1 MGKDPMPEKRSM
13 PERTAANIKRLAYF
27 ERFFDPV
34 AERTLAVRPEIE
46 LACLSYGK
54 PEQES
59 WAEMSRAHGYQIQ
72 PRGELREPWFGDAAL
87 LRRCPSLLAICSSGA
102 GYDMIDVDACTAAG
116 VIVCNQSGLNKEAV
130 AEHALGF
137 MLALSKKIGLADKAL
152 RREGVHDR
160 FRFTGND
167 IRGKTV
173 GVVGIGQIGT
183 RTAELCRILFG
194 MTVLAYDPYLSSERI
209 SERGGTKVELDEL
222 LRRSDFVTLHCP
234 RTAETMGMIGRAQFA
249 LMKPTAFFISTA
261 RGGIHRED
269 DLAEALHEGKL
280 AGAGLDVFLEEP
292 PQPCHPLLAF
302 DTVIATPH
310 TAGVTEEA
318 LYDMAVATAEQWI
331 AIFAGSVPPRLV
343 NPAAWPR
350 YAERF
355 ERLLGF
361 APAPGDGLRAR
372 LGSPPRD
379 NTVGRAC

>member
-1 MGKDPMPEKRSM
+1 M

-27 ERFFDPV
+27 ERFFDPI
-34 AERTLAVRPEIE
+34 AERTLAARPEIE
-46 LACLSYGK
+46 LVRLRYDR
-54 PEQES
+54 
-59 WAEMSRAHGYQIQ
+59 AERDAWSEISRSHGYQIQ

-87 LRRCPSLLAICSSGA
+87 LERCPSLLAICSSGA

-116 VIVCNQSGLNKEAV
+116 VIVCNQSGFNKEAV

-137 MLALSKKIGLADKAL
+137 MLSLSKKIVLADKML
-152 RREGVHDR
+152 RREGVRDR
-160 FRFTGND
+160 FRLTGND

-173 GVVGIGQIGT
+173 GVIGIGQIGT
-183 RTAELCRILFG
+183 RTAELCRVLFG
-194 MTVLAYDPYLSSERI
+194 MTVLACDPYLTAEQVK
-209 SERGGTKVELDEL
+209 ERGAAKVELTEL

-234 RTAETMGMIGRAQFA
+234 RTRETMGMIGRAELA

-269 DLAEALHEGKL
+269 DLADALRAGTI

-292 PQPCHPLLAF
+292 PRPDHPLLAF
-302 DTVIATPH
+302 DTVIASPH

-331 AIFAGSVPPRLV
+331 AIFAGGTPPRLV

-361 APAPGDGLRAR
+361 APAPLSRG
-372 LGSPPRD
+372 
-379 NTVGRAC
+379 V

>member
-1 MGKDPMPEKRSM
+1 
-13 PERTAANIKRLAYF
+13 
-27 ERFFDPV
+27 
-34 AERTLAVRPEIE
+34 
-46 LACLSYGK
+46 
-54 PEQES
+54 
-59 WAEMSRAHGYQIQ
+59 
-72 PRGELREPWFGDAAL
+72 
-87 LRRCPSLLAICSSGA
+87 
-102 GYDMIDVDACTAAG
+102 
-116 VIVCNQSGLNKEAV
+116 
-130 AEHALGF
+130 
-137 MLALSKKIGLADKAL
+137 
-152 RREGVHDR
+152 VHDR

-194 MTVLAYDPYLSSERI
+194 MTVLAYDPYLTAEQIR
-209 SERGGTKVELDEL
+209 ERGPVKVELNEL

-234 RTAETMGMIGRAQFA
+234 RTAETMGMVGRAQFA

-269 DLAEALHEGKL
+269 DLAEALRAGNV

-292 PQPCHPLLAF
+292 PRPDHPLLAF

-318 LYDMAVATAEQWI
+318 LYDMAVATSEQWI
-331 AIFAGSVPPRLV
+331 AIFAGAMPPRLV

-361 APAPGDGLRAR
+361 APVPLR
-372 LGSPPRD
+372 
-379 NTVGRAC
+379 

>member
-1 MGKDPMPEKRSM
+1 MPD
-13 PERTAANIKRLAYF
+13 RTAANAKRLAYF

-34 AERTLAVRPEIE
+34 AERTLAARPEIE
-46 LACLSYGK
+46 LVRLDYGS
-54 PEQES
+54 PERDTWS
-59 WAEMSRAHGYQIQ
+59 EMSRAHGYQIR
-72 PRGELREPWFGDAAL
+72 PRGELRQPWFGDAAL
-87 LRRCPSLLAICSSGA
+87 LRHCPSLLAICSSGA
-102 GYDMIDVDACTAAG
+102 GYDMVDVEACTAAG
-116 VIVCNQSGLNKEAV
+116 VIVCNQSGSNKEAV

-137 MLALSKKIGLADKAL
+137 MLSLSKKIGLADKAL
-152 RREGVHDR
+152 RREGVLDR

-173 GVVGIGQIGT
+173 GIVGIGQIGT
-183 RTAELCRILFG
+183 RTAELCRVLFG
-194 MTVLAYDPYLSSERI
+194 MTILAYDPYLTAEQVR
-209 SERGGTKVELDEL
+209 ERGATKVALDEL

-234 RTAETMGMIGRAQFA
+234 RTKETLGMIGRAELA

-269 DLAEALHEGKL
+269 ELAEALQAGKI

-292 PQPCHPLLAF
+292 PRPDHPLLAF
-302 DTVIATPH
+302 DTVIASPH

-343 NPAAWPR
+343 NPDAWAR

-355 ERLLGF
+355 ERLLGA
-361 APAPGDGLRAR
+361 APAALP
-372 LGSPPRD
+372 
-379 NTVGRAC
+379 

>member
-1 MGKDPMPEKRSM
+1 VTPD
-13 PERTAANIKRLAYF
+13 RTAANIKRLAF
-27 ERFFDPV
+27 FGEFFDPV
-34 AERTLAVRPEIE
+34 AERMLAARPDIELVRLNYDRPEAETSAE
-46 LACLSYGK
+46 LARS
-54 PEQES
+54 
-59 WAEMSRAHGYQIQ
+59 HGYQIK
-72 PRGELREPWFGDAAL
+72 PRGELKAPWFGDTAL
-87 LRRCPSLLAICSSGA
+87 LRRCPSLVAICSSGA
-102 GYDMIDVDACTAAG
+102 GYDMVDVEACTAAG
-116 VIVCNQSGLNKEAV
+116 VIVCNQSGFNKEAV

-152 RREGVHDR
+152 RRPGGVQDR

-173 GVVGIGQIGT
+173 GIVGIGQIGT
-183 RTAELCRILFG
+183 RTAELCRALFG
-194 MTVLAYDPYLSSERI
+194 MTVLAYDPYLTAEQI
-209 SERGGTKVELDEL
+209 AQRGATKVELADL

-234 RTAETMGMIGRAQFA
+234 RTAETMGMFGRAQFA

-269 DLAEALHEGKL
+269 ELAEALAEGRIG
-280 AGAGLDVFLEEP
+280 GAGLDVFLEEP
-292 PQPCHPLLAF
+292 PPAEHPLLAF
-302 DTVIATPH
+302 DNVIASPH

-331 AIFAGSVPPRLV
+331 AIFAGAVPPRLV

-361 APAPGDGLRAR
+361 APATLA
-372 LGSPPRD
+372 
-379 NTVGRAC
+379 

>member
-1 MGKDPMPEKRSM
+1 MSD
-13 PERTAANIKRLAYF
+13 RTAANIKRLAYF
-27 ERFFDPV
+27 ERFFDPI
-34 AERTLAVRPEIE
+34 AERTLAARPEIE
-46 LACLSYGK
+46 LVRLHYDRPS
-54 PEQES
+54 PDTWSEI
-59 WAEMSRAHGYQIQ
+59 SRSHGYQIR

-116 VIVCNQSGLNKEAV
+116 VIVCNQSGFNKEAV

-137 MLALSKKIGLADKAL
+137 MLSLSKKIGLADKLL
-152 RREGVHDR
+152 RREGVRDR
-160 FRFTGND
+160 FRLTGND

-183 RTAELCRILFG
+183 RTAELCRVLFG
-194 MTVLAYDPYLSSERI
+194 MTVLVCDPYLTAEQVQ
-209 SERGGTKVELDEL
+209 ERGATKVDLTEL

-234 RTAETMGMIGRAQFA
+234 RTRETMGMIGRAEFA

-269 DLAEALHEGKL
+269 DLAEALRAGTI

-292 PQPCHPLLAF
+292 PRPDHPLLAL
-302 DTVIATPH
+302 DTVLASPH

-331 AIFAGSVPPRLV
+331 ALFAGGVPPRLV

-361 APAPGDGLRAR
+361 APAAL
-372 LGSPPRD
+372 S
-379 NTVGRAC
+379 

>member
-1 MGKDPMPEKRSM
+1 LQSRAYSVAYIQLRSHPCTMVEKQSM
-13 PERTAANIKRLAYF
+13 PGRTAANIKRLAYF

-34 AERTLAVRPEIE
+34 AERTLAARPEIE
-46 LACLSYGK
+46 LVRLHYDS
-54 PEQES
+54 PERDTWS
-59 WAEMSRAHGYQIQ
+59 EMSRAHGYQIQ

-87 LRRCPSLLAICSSGA
+87 VRRCPSLLAICSSGA
-102 GYDMIDVDACTAAG
+102 GYDMVDVEACTAAG
-116 VIVCNQSGLNKEAV
+116 VIVCNQSGFNKEAV

-137 MLALSKKIGLADKAL
+137 MLALSKKIGFADKAL
-152 RREGVHDR
+152 RRQRVVDR
-160 FRFTGND
+160 FEFTGND

-183 RTAELCRILFG
+183 RTAELCRVLFG
-194 MTVLAYDPYLSSERI
+194 MTILAYDPYLTGEQIR
-209 SERGGTKVELDEL
+209 ERGAAKVELDEL

-234 RTAETMGMIGRAQFA
+234 RTKETMGMIGRGELA

-269 DLAEALHEGKL
+269 ELAEALRAGRI

-292 PQPCHPLLAF
+292 PRPDHPLLAF
-302 DTVIATPH
+302 DTVIASPH
-310 TAGVTEEA
+310 TAGVTHEA
-318 LYDMAVATAEQWI
+318 LYDTALATAEQWI
-331 AIFAGSVPPRLV
+331 AVFAGSVPPRLV

-361 APAPGDGLRAR
+361 APAPI
-372 LGSPPRD
+372 
-379 NTVGRAC
+379 

>member
-1 MGKDPMPEKRSM
+1 MSG
-13 PERTAANIKRLAYF
+13 RTAANIKRLAYF
-27 ERFFDPV
+27 EKFFDPI
-34 AERTLAVRPEIE
+34 AERTLAARPEID
-46 LACLSYGK
+46 LVCLHYDR
-54 PEQES
+54 PEPDT

-72 PRGELREPWFGDAAL
+72 PRGELREPWFGDADL

-102 GYDMIDVDACTAAG
+102 GYDMIDVDHCTTAG
-116 VIVCNQSGLNKEAV
+116 VIVCNQSGFNKEAV

-137 MLALSKKIGLADKAL
+137 MLALTKKIGLADKAL
-152 RREGVHDR
+152 RRAGGVTDR

-183 RTAELCRILFG
+183 RTAELCRLLFG
-194 MTVLAYDPYLSSERI
+194 MTVLAYDPYLTAAQTAQ
-209 SERGGTKVELDEL
+209 RGATKVELAEL

-234 RTAETMGMIGRAQFA
+234 RTRETMGMIGRAELA

-269 DLAEALHEGKL
+269 DLAEALREGRL

-292 PQPCHPLLAF
+292 PRPNHPLLGF
-302 DTVIATPH
+302 DTVIASPH

-318 LYDMAVATAEQWI
+318 LYDTALATAEQWI
-331 AIFAGSVPPRLV
+331 TIFAGAVPPRLV
-343 NPAAWPR
+343 NPAAWQL

-361 APAPGDGLRAR
+361 APAALR
-372 LGSPPRD
+372 
-379 NTVGRAC
+379 

>member
-1 MGKDPMPEKRSM
+1 MSD
-13 PERTAANIKRLAYF
+13 RTAANIKRLAYF
-27 ERFFDPV
+27 ERFFDPI
-34 AERTLAVRPEIE
+34 AERTLAARPEIE
-46 LACLSYGK
+46 LVRLHYDRPS
-54 PEQES
+54 PDTWSEI
-59 WAEMSRAHGYQIQ
+59 SRSHGYQIR

-87 LRRCPSLLAICSSGA
+87 LRRCPSLLAICSSVA

-116 VIVCNQSGLNKEAV
+116 VIVCNQSGFNKEAV

-137 MLALSKKIGLADKAL
+137 MLSLSKKIGLADKLL
-152 RREGVHDR
+152 RREGVRDR
-160 FRFTGND
+160 FRLTGND

-183 RTAELCRILFG
+183 RTAELCRVLFG
-194 MTVLAYDPYLSSERI
+194 MTVLVCDPYLTAEQVQ
-209 SERGGTKVELDEL
+209 ERGATKVDLTEL

-234 RTAETMGMIGRAQFA
+234 RTRETMGMIGRAEFA

-269 DLAEALHEGKL
+269 DLAEALRAGTI

-292 PQPCHPLLAF
+292 PRPDHPLLAL
-302 DTVIATPH
+302 DTVLASPH

-331 AIFAGSVPPRLV
+331 ALFAGGVPPRLV

-361 APAPGDGLRAR
+361 APAAL
-372 LGSPPRD
+372 S
-379 NTVGRAC
+379 

>member
-1 MGKDPMPEKRSM
+1 MTEARSM
-13 PERTAANIKRLAYF
+13 PERTAANVKRLAYF
-27 ERFFDPV
+27 ERFFDPI
-34 AERTLAVRPEIE
+34 AERTLAARPEIE
-46 LACLSYGK
+46 LVRLHYDG
-54 PEQES
+54 
-59 WAEMSRAHGYQIQ
+59 AERDNWSEISRAHGYQIQ

-87 LRRCPSLLAICSSGA
+87 VRRCPSLLAICSSGA
-102 GYDMIDVDACTAAG
+102 GYDMVDVEACTAAG
-116 VIVCNQSGLNKEAV
+116 VIVCNQSGFNKEAV

-152 RREGVHDR
+152 RRQRVVDR
-160 FRFTGND
+160 FEFTGND

-194 MTVLAYDPYLSSERI
+194 MTVLAYDPYLTAGQI
-209 SERGGTKVELDEL
+209 GERGAAKVELDEL

-234 RTAETMGMIGRAQFA
+234 RTKETMGMIGRRELA

-269 DLAEALHEGKL
+269 ELAEALRAGKI

-292 PQPCHPLLAF
+292 PRPDHPLLAF
-302 DTVIATPH
+302 DTVIASPH
-310 TAGVTEEA
+310 TAGVTQEA
-318 LYDMAVATAEQWI
+318 LYDTALATAEQWV
-331 AIFAGSVPPRLV
+331 AIFLGRVPPRLE

-355 ERLLGF
+355 EHLLGF
-361 APAPGDGLRAR
+361 APAPI
-372 LGSPPRD
+372 
-379 NTVGRAC
+379 

>member
-1 MGKDPMPEKRSM
+1 MPD
-13 PERTAANIKRLAYF
+13 RTAANIKRLAYF
-27 ERFFDPV
+27 GEFFDPV
-34 AERTLAVRPEIE
+34 AERTLAARAEIE
-46 LACLSYGK
+46 LVRLQYDR
-54 PEQES
+54 PEAET
-59 WAEMSRAHGYQIQ
+59 WAEMSRVHGYQIK

-87 LRRCPSLLAICSSGA
+87 LQRCPTLLAICSSGA
-102 GYDMIDVDACTAAG
+102 GYDMVDVDACTAAG
-116 VIVCNQSGLNKEAV
+116 VIVCNQSGFNKEAV
-130 AEHALGF
+130 AEHALGL
-137 MLALSKKIGLADKAL
+137 MLALSKKIALADKAL
-152 RREGVHDR
+152 RREGGVQDR

-183 RTAELCRILFG
+183 RTAELCRVLFG
-194 MTVLAYDPYLSSERI
+194 MTVLAYDPYLTSEQIR
-209 SERGGTKVELDEL
+209 ERGATKVELSEL

-234 RTAETMGMIGRAQFA
+234 RTRETMGMIGRAELA

-269 DLAEALHEGKL
+269 DLAEALRERRI

-292 PQPCHPLLAF
+292 PRPGHPLLTF

-318 LYDMAVATAEQWI
+318 LYDTAVATAEQWI
-331 AIFAGSVPPRLV
+331 AIFAGARPPRLV
-343 NPAAWPR
+343 NPEVWVL

-361 APAPGDGLRAR
+361 APAPPG
-372 LGSPPRD
+372 
-379 NTVGRAC
+379 

>member
-1 MGKDPMPEKRSM
+1 M

-27 ERFFDPV
+27 ERFFDPI
-34 AERTLAVRPEIE
+34 AERTLAARPEIE
-46 LACLSYGK
+46 LVRLRYDR
-54 PEQES
+54 
-59 WAEMSRAHGYQIQ
+59 AERDAWSEISRSHGYQIQ

-87 LRRCPSLLAICSSGA
+87 LERCPSLLAICSSGA

-116 VIVCNQSGLNKEAV
+116 VIVCNQSGFNKEAV

-137 MLALSKKIGLADKAL
+137 MLSLSKKIALADKML
-152 RREGVHDR
+152 RREGVRDR
-160 FRFTGND
+160 FRLTGND

-173 GVVGIGQIGT
+173 GVIGIGQIGT
-183 RTAELCRILFG
+183 RTAELCRVLFG
-194 MTVLAYDPYLSSERI
+194 MTVLACDPYLTAEQVK
-209 SERGGTKVELDEL
+209 ERGAAKVELTEL

-234 RTAETMGMIGRAQFA
+234 RTRETMGMIGRAELA

-269 DLAEALHEGKL
+269 DLADALRAGTI

-292 PQPCHPLLAF
+292 PRPDHPLLAF
-302 DTVIATPH
+302 DTVIASPH

-331 AIFAGSVPPRLV
+331 AIFAGGTPPRLV

-361 APAPGDGLRAR
+361 APAPLSRG
-372 LGSPPRD
+372 
-379 NTVGRAC
+379 V